1 MHIIVLTLKTT
12 IFEHTPSNL
21 KSGLYIQFSTNNN
34 SKTNLQHQK
43 IEENNQMSF
52 RHEIT
57 LFEI

>member
-21 KSGLYIQFSTNNN
+21 KSSLYARFSTYNN
-34 SKTNLQHQK
+34 SKTNLQHKK
-43 IEENNQMSF
+43 IKENDQMSF